1 LEGPAGRKYG
11 AVFRG
16 GTTFLGGAPIVL
28 SFESD
33 PNYRPVAQLRSC
45 MPGWHSRH
53 GWQRPAATS
62 HGAVRHQM
70 SCRLLTNHGHTALGS
85 STLLLLP
92 GLSCTAQLWQQQL
105 AALRSAPTTAT
116 AHQPAAGGAA
126 THALLVGNAH
136 FSECLGVTA
145 AALLEQLPAGGFS
158 VVGHS
163 LGGYLALE
171 LARCAPPGRLERMA
185 LVSTQA
191 RADSPPIQARRMA
204 LMDAVARDGPTA
216 SISPPELL
224 LGRAARRGGQWGSSG
239 SRSAGQLWELV
250 EAMAMETT
258 ATGFARGCTAAMRRP
273 DSRPTLRQL
282 PPGLPLTF
290 VVGDEDAITPVAATR
305 EMARLAVP
313 SAELHVIADCGHLA
327 PLEQPRQVTA
337 AITRLLAAPVRPSE
351 GER

>member
-1 LEGPAGRKYG
+1 MSKQKFG
-11 AVFRG
+11 AINVK
-16 GTTFLGGAPIVL
+16 AP
-28 SFESD
+28 
-33 PNYRPVAQLRSC
+33 Q
-45 MPGWHSRH
+45 
-53 GWQRPAATS
+53 PAAQWQPGS
-62 HGAVRHQM
+62 GGRYHGPVRHQM
-70 SCRLLTNHGHTALGS
+70 GCRLLTNHGRTALGS

-92 GLSCTAQLWQQQL
+92 GLSCTAQLWQHQL
-105 AALRSAPTTAT
+105 AELRSAPPTAT
-116 AHQPAAGGAA
+116 AAAAA

-145 AALLEQLPAGGFS
+145 AALLEQLPSGGFS

-171 LARCAPPGRLERMA
+171 LARRAPPGRLERMA

-224 LGRAARRGGQWGSSG
+224 LGGAARRGGRWGSSG

-250 EAMAMETT
+250 EAMAVETT

-305 EMARLAVP
+305 EMARLAAP

-351 GER
+351 GET